1 MAAGWRILI
10 FPPRN
15 IKEHSDRIMAVVRLY
30 IENIQNLGNIAA
42 DIEKLGKMTGWS
54 ELLSLINVDL
64 PGARHYQM
72 GIKSEYIDV
81 MGPVF
86 CNTVRP
92 LLVFNNTWTLQ
103 LEEVKIVSVS
113 SLSLNSDL
121 DLVFEGLAGSV

>member
-1 MAAGWRILI
+1 
-10 FPPRN
+10 
-15 IKEHSDRIMAVVRLY
+15 MAVVRLY

-42 DIEKLGKMTGWS
+42 DIEKLGEMTGWS

-64 PGARHYQM
+64 TGARHYQM

-113 SLSLNSDL
+113 SLSLNPYL